1 MICWGIDPGVSG
13 AICCFDYAEGAI
25 DIFDMPIIEVRG
37 KKEVSPVLVRN
48 TMRDLHGP
56 VFIERVGARPGQGVT
71 SMFNF
76 GKSYGMLLGVIAAL
90 DYPLHYV
97 TPQQWQRDLK
107 VEPGKDGN
115 RARAMQLM
123 PAYAQDF
130 KRRRDEGRADAALIA
145 FWGVTHG
152 LSVDSND

>member
-48 TMRDLHGP
+48 IIRDLAGP
-56 VFIERVGARPGQGVT
+56 VFIERVGARPGQGVS

-76 GKSYGMLLGVIAAL
+76 GKSYGMVLGVIAAL

-107 VEPGKDGN
+107 VEAGKDGN

-123 PAYAQDF
+123 PAYAQEF
-130 KRRRDEGRADAALIA
+130 KRRRDDGRADAALIA
-145 FWGVTHG
+145 YWGVTYG